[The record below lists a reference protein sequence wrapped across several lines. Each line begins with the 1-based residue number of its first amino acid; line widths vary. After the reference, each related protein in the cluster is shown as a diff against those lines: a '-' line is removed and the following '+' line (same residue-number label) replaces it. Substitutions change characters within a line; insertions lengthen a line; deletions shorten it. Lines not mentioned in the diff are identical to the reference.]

1 MLGRPLLLKQLPSQL
16 FSSMIKKTFLFVWL
30 FLAGCN
36 SIIPATPTPQ
46 FTLPPDTIPITDES
60 GATVATQPG
69 GLWVMVSGVDEHGL
83 IIEHELVLFDE
94 PDNEEATTSLI
105 HTGTAVV
112 VHEIRQTGPQGLRR
126 FYRVQALNG
135 QMGWISDY
143 YVRRV
148 VYLFD
153 ENGTA
158 VSLFAAP
165 DGQELTQ
172 VANVTPV
179 IIKEPTGADWWI
191 VQTVEGDV
199 LGWVQTGFI
208 KESPEPEF
216 LLNQQHSHEP

>member
-1 MLGRPLLLKQLPSQL
+1 MTKRTILFAML
-16 FSSMIKKTFLFVWL
+16 I
-30 FLAGCN
+30 LAGCS

-46 FTLPPDTIPITDES
+46 FSPPPDTIPITDES
-60 GATVATQPG
+60 GTTIATQPN

-83 IIEHELVLFDE
+83 IVEHELTLFDE
-94 PDNEEATTSLI
+94 PDNEEATSSLI

-126 FYRVQALNG
+126 YYRVQAING

-165 DGQELTQ
+165 DGQEVTR

-179 IIKEPTGADWWI
+179 ILKEPTGTDWWI

-199 LGWVQTGFI
+199 LGWVKAAFV

-216 LLNQQHSHEP
+216 LLSQQHPHEP

>member
-1 MLGRPLLLKQLPSQL
+1 MTR
-16 FSSMIKKTFLFVWL
+16 KTILFVML
-30 FLAGCN
+30 FLAGCS

-46 FTLPPDTIPITDES
+46 FSLPPDTIPITDDS
-60 GATVATQPG
+60 GATIAMQPN

-83 IIEHELVLFDE
+83 IVEHELTLFDE
-94 PDNEEATTSLI
+94 PDNEEAATSLI

-112 VHEIRQTGPQGLRR
+112 AHEIRQTGPQGLRR
-126 FYRVQALNG
+126 YYRVQAING

-148 VYLFD
+148 VYLYD

-165 DGQELTQ
+165 DGQEVTR

-179 IIKEPTGADWWI
+179 LIKEPTGTDWWI
-191 VQTVEGDV
+191 VQTVEGNV
-199 LGWVQTGFI
+199 LGWVKAAFVR
-208 KESPEPEF
+208 ESPEPEF
-216 LLNQQHSHEP
+216 LLNQQHPHEP